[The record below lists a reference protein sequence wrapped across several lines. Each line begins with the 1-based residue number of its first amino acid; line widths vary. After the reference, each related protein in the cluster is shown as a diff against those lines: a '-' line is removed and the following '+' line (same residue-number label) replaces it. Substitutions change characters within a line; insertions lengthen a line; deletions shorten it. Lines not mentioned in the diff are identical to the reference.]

1 MRVKF
6 LVLNLKIKNIGSK
19 KPELQNPIKYK
30 SFFTKFYLFEL
41 LMPSLP
47 KSAKEALVHETAKL
61 ELFRSKGI
69 NVPKVVFQCDDFFIL
84 EDVGV
89 AIHAL
94 IRNQH
99 ITQEKMYYYIN
110 KVIELLATIH
120 NKNQFHGGAQTRNFT
135 YKEGKVFAIDLEESF
150 TSSID
155 IETLK
160 FRDFLLLLLS
170 FVKIKASFELD
181 YEYIIQQYVALT
193 KNKEISSNLKKL
205 ANKISFLIYL
215 SEIKWINKLL
225 GSDVKGFFVLF
236 KTLKNYKKGK
246 MMSFKIVMVNRLAK
260 ILGAIIKGFSYG
272 FHYLFPKKD
281 LRFLSKAIL

>member
-1 MRVKF
+1 MEIFIQRK
-6 LVLNLKIKNIGSK
+6 LV
-19 KPELQNPIKYK
+19 YK
-30 SFFTKFYLFEL
+30 SLEEIACAQILSNESEIFSIEFENQKYWLKKARATKPNKIQKFFYQILPFEL

-236 KTLKNYKKGK
+236 KTLKK
-246 MMSFKIVMVNRLAK
+246 L
-260 ILGAIIKGFSYG
+260 
-272 FHYLFPKKD
+272 
-281 LRFLSKAIL
+281 